1 MTGQP
6 LRYQTNPQISD
17 TVGFFNRS
25 ILITDEQYVCAN
37 DSFSR
42 CYDFAVY
49 SPGGW
54 YSRPVINKVFS
65 VPSLFTGHKLHARE
79 LQPKAKPGSTADY
92 TISAML
98 LCLLIFTWVQ
108 RFYAKRLKQVFKAAA
123 LPRFLN
129 QLERDGNLFAERITL
144 GLSVVFVIV
153 FTIALGQ
160 IAEDKFGVGF
170 SEEGGGLL
178 YLMLFG
184 AVCSVWLAKSSLIKL
199 LGNIFKT
206 EIYAQ
211 EYLLNNLIF
220 NMITGIIL
228 FFPVVMTAYVDSE
241 IYTWVSVIIIF
252 ILLIYK
258 TLRGIIIGL
267 SNTDFSIL
275 YLFVYLCT
283 LEILPY
289 VVLYKAISEFTK
301 H

>member
-1 MTGQP
+1 MNGQP

-17 TVGFFNRS
+17 TVGFFNQS
-25 ILITDEQYVCAN
+25 ILITNDQLPLTN
-37 DSFSR
+37 DSFAR

-54 YSRPVINKVFS
+54 YSKPVINKVFS

-79 LQPKAKPGSTADY
+79 LKPTTKSGSTADY

-108 RFYAKRLKQVFKAAA
+108 RFYAKRLKQIFKAAA
-123 LPRFLN
+123 LPQFLN
-129 QLERDGNLFAERITL
+129 QLVRDGNLFAERITL

-160 IAEDKFGVGF
+160 IAENKFGVGF
-170 SEEGGGLL
+170 SEEDGGVL
-178 YLMLFG
+178 YLSLFG
-184 AVCSVWLAKSSLIKL
+184 AVCSFWFAKSSLIKL

-206 EIYAQ
+206 EAYAQ

-220 NMITGIIL
+220 NIITGIIL

-241 IYTWVSVIIIF
+241 IYTWVSIVIII
-252 ILLIYK
+252 ILLLYK

-267 SNTDFSIL
+267 ANTDFSIL

-289 VVLYKAISEFTK
+289 VILYRAITEFARY
-301 H
+301 